1 MSKPRISHIKPFLL
15 NQILTAPRVFPDR
28 QRPLVKRLASRQ
40 LSNRRILRR
49 FLSGIAQIVESKG
62 QRRENNMPSTAE
74 RAQPLYEEE
83 ILLDENAL
91 AQDLKFSFL
100 SISLP

>member
-1 MSKPRISHIKPFLL
+1 
-15 NQILTAPRVFPDR
+15 
-28 QRPLVKRLASRQ
+28 
-40 LSNRRILRR
+40 
-49 FLSGIAQIVESKG
+49 
-62 QRRENNMPSTAE
+62 MPSTAE

-91 AQDLKFSFL
+91 AQDQKFSFL